1 MLAVT
6 KRLDETGTHNSWAR
20 GLVWVSLEIDLGL
33 RLKIPK
39 QQTWTLVGLRLVGS
53 NFWAKAQI
61 PFLSWCGSNPVTWHS
76 IYQRPSANGI
86 ALTFFLSFF
95 FFHHELT
102 FLSSTIYHDIICVT
116 YHSVSFLSHSLVCLV
131 VMLCGQCF
139 TTFFGAHSC
148 FSYYYQV
155 FYHYFV
161 CVTCKGAPKFR
172 QFYKYAHT

>member
-86 ALTFFLSFF
+86 ALTFFLSIFF
-95 FFHHELT
+95 FSSRAYLSFFHHL
-102 FLSSTIYHDIICVT
+102 
-116 YHSVSFLSHSLVCLV
+116 
-131 VMLCGQCF
+131 
-139 TTFFGAHSC
+139 
-148 FSYYYQV
+148 
-155 FYHYFV
+155 
-161 CVTCKGAPKFR
+161 P
-172 QFYKYAHT
+172 